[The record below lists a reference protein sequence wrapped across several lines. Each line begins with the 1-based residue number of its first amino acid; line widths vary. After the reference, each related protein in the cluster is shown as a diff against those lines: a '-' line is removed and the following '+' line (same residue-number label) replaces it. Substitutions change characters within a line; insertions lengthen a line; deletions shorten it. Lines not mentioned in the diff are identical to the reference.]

1 MLKSN
6 REEFKDTVQVK
17 ITGKWQDGTAFEG
30 YDSIRAIDR
39 RQPGMVAPS
48 IMEECGSSPQR

>member
-6 REEFKDTVQVK
+6 REEFKDTVQVGAVQVK
-17 ITGKWQDGTAFEG
+17 ITGKWEDGTAFEG

-39 RQPGMVAPS
+39 R
-48 IMEECGSSPQR
+48 